1 LQNIHN
7 LFEGALVEKKHL
19 LILTYEMDELSQ
31 VFSHQIGI
39 VNELSKSFDKVTV
52 LTGKIGSYS
61 VSPNV
66 RVYSSNWQR
75 GKRISSTTK
84 FLFVFFKLLLSSR
97 FTVIF
102 SHMTSAQGALISP
115 ITRVLR
121 IKHLL
126 WYTHTSDN
134 FALRVCNLF
143 TNGILTATAGS
154 CPLGGSKVHV
164 IGHSIDTR
172 IFKRKSSPNF
182 PISSFVHV
190 GRFDPSKN
198 IRFIIETLQSLTIT
212 KNNVSFTNIGLPSGE
227 ANGTYYQN
235 IISEF
240 DRDKNLTW
248 IKFESSVPRQTLP
261 SLLNNFDCFIHA
273 FNGSLDKAVLEATF
287 IRLPVVTI
295 NPEYKKIFGSWDKN
309 NRSKKY
315 TLLEEVNF
323 LLDLTKEELSAELD
337 RRYQIAQKDYELE
350 GWANRVITVMD
361 NLR

>member
-1 LQNIHN
+1 M
-7 LFEGALVEKKHL
+7 GKKHL

-52 LTGKIGSYS
+52 LTGKTGIYN

-66 RVYSSNWQR
+66 RVFSSNWQS
-75 GKRISSTTK
+75 GKRLLSAAK
-84 FLFVFFKLLLSSR
+84 FIFVFLRLLILNR
-97 FTVIF
+97 FSAIF
-102 SHMTSAQGALISP
+102 SHMTSVQAALISP
-115 ITRVLR
+115 VTRILR

-154 CPLGGSKVHV
+154 CPLSSSKVYV
-164 IGHSIDTR
+164 IGHSIDAK

-198 IRFIIETLQSLTIT
+198 IRLIIETLQNLKLIKSDV
-212 KNNVSFTNIGLPSGE
+212 NFTNIGLPSSE
-227 ANGTYYQN
+227 ANTNYYQN

-240 DRDKNLTW
+240 DRDKSLSW
-248 IKFESSVPRQTLP
+248 VKFEGSVPRQTLP
-261 SLLNNFDCFIHA
+261 NLLNNFDCFIHA

-287 IRLPVVTI
+287 ICLPVVTI
-295 NPEYKKIFGSWDKN
+295 NPEYKKIFGSWDKD
-309 NRSKKY
+309 NRLSEY
-315 TLLEEVNF
+315 TLLEELNF

-350 GWANRVITVMD
+350 GWARRVITVMD

>member
-1 LQNIHN
+1 
-7 LFEGALVEKKHL
+7 
-19 LILTYEMDELSQ
+19 MDELSQ

-52 LTGKIGSYS
+52 LTGKIGSYK

-66 RVYSSNWQR
+66 RVFSSNWQS
-75 GKRISSTTK
+75 GKRLSSAVK
-84 FLFVFFKLLLSSR
+84 FMFVFLRLLILNR
-97 FTVIF
+97 FSVIF
-102 SHMTSAQGALISP
+102 SHMTSVQAALISP
-115 ITRVLR
+115 VTRILR

-154 CPLGGSKVHV
+154 CPLSSSKVYV
-164 IGHSIDTR
+164 IGHSIDTK

-198 IRFIIETLQSLTIT
+198 IRLIIETLQNLRVT
-212 KNNVSFTNIGLPSGE
+212 KNDMNFTNIGLPSGE
-227 ANGTYYQN
+227 ANATYYQN

-240 DRDKNLTW
+240 ISGKNSTW
-248 IKFESSVPRQTLP
+248 LKFEGSVPRQTLP
-261 SLLNNFDCFIHA
+261 GLLDNFDCFIHA
-273 FNGSLDKAVLEATF
+273 FDGSLDKAVLEATF
-287 IRLPVVTI
+287 IGLPVVTI
-295 NPEYKKIFGSWDKN
+295 NPEYKKIFGSWDRN
-309 NRSKKY
+309 NRLNEY
-315 TLLEEVNF
+315 TLVEELIC
-323 LLDLTKEELSAELD
+323 LLNLTKDELIVELY

-350 GWANRVITVMD
+350 GWARRVITVMD

>member
-1 LQNIHN
+1 M
-7 LFEGALVEKKHL
+7 GKKHL

-52 LTGKIGSYS
+52 LTGKIGSYN

-66 RVYSSNWQR
+66 RVYSSDWQS
-75 GKRISSTTK
+75 GKRLSSTTK
-84 FLFVFFKLLLSSR
+84 FLSVFLKLLISNR
-97 FTVIF
+97 FTVII
-102 SHMTSAQGALISP
+102 SHMTSVQAALISP
-115 ITRVLR
+115 ITRILR

-134 FALRVCNLF
+134 FALRVCDLF

-154 CPLGGSKVHV
+154 CPLSSSKVHV

-172 IFKRKSSPNF
+172 IFKRKTSLNF
-182 PISSFVHV
+182 PISSLIHV
-190 GRFDPSKN
+190 GRFDSSKN
-198 IRFIIETLQSLTIT
+198 IRLIIQTLQNLRST
-212 KNNVSFTNIGLPSGE
+212 KSDVNFTNIGLPSGE
-227 ANGTYYQN
+227 ANATYYQN

-240 DRDKNLTW
+240 DRDENLTW

-287 IRLPVVTI
+287 IGLPVVTI
-295 NPEYKKIFGSWDKN
+295 NPEYKKIFGSWDKK
-309 NRSKKY
+309 NRLSEH
-315 TLLEEVNF
+315 TLLEELHC
-323 LLDLTKEELSAELD
+323 LLSLTKEELNTELD

-350 GWANRVITVMD
+350 GWARRVITVLD

>member
-1 LQNIHN
+1 
-7 LFEGALVEKKHL
+7 
-19 LILTYEMDELSQ
+19 MDELSQ

-39 VNELSKSFDKVTV
+39 VNELSKSFEKVTV
-52 LTGKIGSYS
+52 LTGKIGSYN
-61 VSPNV
+61 VSANV
-66 RVYSSNWQR
+66 RVFSSNWQS
-75 GKRISSTTK
+75 GKKLSSVAK
-84 FLFVFFKLLLSSR
+84 FMFVFLRLLILNR
-97 FTVIF
+97 FSLIF
-102 SHMTSAQGALISP
+102 SHMTSVQAALISP
-115 ITRVLR
+115 VTRILR

-154 CPLGGSKVHV
+154 CPLSSSKVHV

-172 IFKRKSSPNF
+172 IFKRKPSPIF
-182 PISSFVHV
+182 PLSSFVHV
-190 GRFDPSKN
+190 GRFDSSKN
-198 IRFIIETLQSLTIT
+198 IRLIIQTLQNLRST
-212 KNNVSFTNIGLPSGE
+212 KSDVSFTNIGLPSGE
-227 ANGTYYQN
+227 ANATYYQN

-240 DRDKNLTW
+240 DRDKNFTW

-287 IRLPVVTI
+287 IGLPVVTI
-295 NPEYKKIFGSWDKN
+295 NPEYKKIFGSWDKG
-309 NRSKKY
+309 NRLSEH
-315 TLLEEVNF
+315 TLLEELNF
-323 LLDLTKEELSAELD
+323 LLSLTKEELNTELE

-350 GWANRVITVMD
+350 GWAQRVITVMD

>member
-1 LQNIHN
+1 M
-7 LFEGALVEKKHL
+7 GKKHL

-52 LTGKIGSYS
+52 LTGKIGRYN

-66 RVYSSNWQR
+66 KVYSSDWQS

-84 FLFVFFKLLLSSR
+84 FLLVFLKLLLSNR
-97 FTVIF
+97 FTVVF
-102 SHMTSAQGALISP
+102 SHMASVQAALISP

-126 WYTHTSDN
+126 WYTHTADN

-154 CPLGGSKVHV
+154 CPISGSKVHV
-164 IGHSIDTR
+164 IGHSIDTK

-190 GRFDPSKN
+190 GRFDSSKN
-198 IRFIIETLQSLTIT
+198 IRLIIETLQNLKLT
-212 KNNVSFTNIGLPSGE
+212 KSDVNFTNIGLPSGE
-227 ANGTYYQN
+227 VNASYYQN

-240 DRDKNLTW
+240 NKDQNSTW
-248 IKFESSVPRQTLP
+248 LKFESSLPRQTLP
-261 SLLNNFDCFIHA
+261 NLLKDFDCFIHA

-287 IRLPVVTI
+287 IGLPVVTI
-295 NPEYKKIFGSWDKN
+295 NAEYKKIFGSWDKN
-309 NRSKKY
+309 NRLNEY
-315 TLLEEVNF
+315 TLLEELHF
-323 LLDLTKEELSAELD
+323 LLNLTKEELNTELD
-337 RRYQIAQKDYELE
+337 RRYQVAQKDYELE
-350 GWANRVITVMD
+350 GWARRVITVVD

>member
-1 LQNIHN
+1 
-7 LFEGALVEKKHL
+7 
-19 LILTYEMDELSQ
+19 MDELSQ

-52 LTGKIGSYS
+52 LTGKIGSYK

-66 RVYSSNWQR
+66 RVFSSNWQSR
-75 GKRISSTTK
+75 KRLSSAVK
-84 FLFVFFKLLLSSR
+84 LMFVFLRLLVLNR
-97 FTVIF
+97 FSVIF
-102 SHMTSAQGALISP
+102 SHMTSVQAALISP
-115 ITRVLR
+115 ITRILR

-154 CPLGGSKVHV
+154 CPLSGSKVHV

-182 PISSFVHV
+182 PIASFVHV

-198 IRFIIETLQSLTIT
+198 IRLIIETLQNLRVK
-212 KNNVSFTNIGLPSGE
+212 KNGVSFTNIGLPSGE
-227 ANGTYYQN
+227 ANTNYYQN

-240 DRDKNLTW
+240 DRDKSSSW
-248 IKFESSVPRQTLP
+248 VKFEGSVPRQTLP
-261 SLLNNFDCFIHA
+261 NLLNNFDCFIHA

-287 IRLPVVTI
+287 IGLPVVTI

-309 NRSKKY
+309 NRVNEY
-315 TLLEEVNF
+315 TLFEELSF
-323 LLDLTKEELSAELD
+323 LLNLTKEELNTELD

-350 GWANRVITVMD
+350 GWARRVITVMD

>member
-1 LQNIHN
+1 M
-7 LFEGALVEKKHL
+7 
-19 LILTYEMDELSQ
+19 TYEIDELSQ

-52 LTGKIGSYS
+52 LTGKIGRYN

-66 RVYSSNWQR
+66 RVFSSNWQS
-75 GKRISSTTK
+75 GKRLPSAAK
-84 FLFVFFKLLLSSR
+84 FIFVFLRLLISNR
-97 FTVIF
+97 FSVVF
-102 SHMTSAQGALISP
+102 SHMTSVQAALISP
-115 ITRVLR
+115 ITRILR

-154 CPLGGSKVHV
+154 CPLSSSKVHV
-164 IGHSIDTR
+164 VGHSIDTR
-172 IFKRKSSPNF
+172 IFKRKTSPNF
-182 PISSFVHV
+182 PISSFVHI

-198 IRFIIETLQSLTIT
+198 IRLIIETLQNLRVT
-212 KNNVSFTNIGLPSGE
+212 KNDVSFTNIGLPSGE
-227 ANGTYYQN
+227 ANATYYQN

-240 DRDKNLTW
+240 ERDKNSTW
-248 IKFESSVPRQTLP
+248 LKFESSVPRQTLP
-261 SLLNNFDCFIHA
+261 GLLNNFDCFIHA

-287 IRLPVVTI
+287 IGLPVVTI
-295 NPEYKKIFGSWDKN
+295 NSEYKKIFGSWDKK
-309 NRSKKY
+309 NRSEKY

-323 LLDLTKEELSAELD
+323 LFDLTKEELNTELD

-350 GWANRVITVMD
+350 GWARRVITVMD

>member
-1 LQNIHN
+1 MR
-7 LFEGALVEKKHL
+7 KKHL

-39 VNELSKSFDKVTV
+39 VNELSKTFDKVTV
-52 LTGKIGSYS
+52 LAGKIGSYN

-66 RVYSSNWQR
+66 RVYSTDWQS

-84 FLFVFFKLLLSSR
+84 FLLVFLKLLLSNR
-97 FTVIF
+97 FTVVF
-102 SHMTSAQGALISP
+102 SHMASVQAALISP

-143 TNGILTATAGS
+143 TNGILTATPGS
-154 CPLGGSKVHV
+154 CPLSGSKVHV
-164 IGHSIDTR
+164 IGHSIDAK

-198 IRFIIETLQSLTIT
+198 IKLIIETLQNLKVS
-212 KNNVSFTNIGLPSGE
+212 KNDVNFTNIGVPSGE
-227 ANGTYYQN
+227 ANTNYYQN

-240 DRDKNLTW
+240 ARDKNSTW
-248 IKFESSVPRQTLP
+248 LKFESSVPRQTLP
-261 SLLNNFDCFIHA
+261 NLLNNFDCFIHA
-273 FNGSLDKAVLEATF
+273 FNG
-287 IRLPVVTI
+287 
-295 NPEYKKIFGSWDKN
+295 
-309 NRSKKY
+309 
-315 TLLEEVNF
+315 
-323 LLDLTKEELSAELD
+323 
-337 RRYQIAQKDYELE
+337 
-350 GWANRVITVMD
+350 
-361 NLR
+361 

>member
-1 LQNIHN
+1 
-7 LFEGALVEKKHL
+7 
-19 LILTYEMDELSQ
+19 MDELSQ

-52 LTGKIGSYS
+52 LTGKIGSYN
-61 VSPNV
+61 VSPNISV
-66 RVYSSNWQR
+66 FSSNWQS
-75 GKRISSTTK
+75 GKRLSSVTK
-84 FLFVFFKLLLSSR
+84 FMFVFFKLLVLNR
-97 FTVIF
+97 FSVVL
-102 SHMTSAQGALISP
+102 SHMTSVQAAIISP
-115 ITRVLR
+115 ITRILR

-154 CPLGGSKVHV
+154 CPLSGSKVHV
-164 IGHSIDTR
+164 IGHSIDTK
-172 IFKRKSSPNF
+172 IFKRKSSLNF

-198 IRFIIETLQSLTIT
+198 IRLIIESLQNLRVT
-212 KNNVSFTNIGLPSGE
+212 KSDVNFTNIGLPSGA
-227 ANGTYYQN
+227 ANTSYYEN

-240 DRDKNLTW
+240 NIDKNSTW
-248 IKFESSVPRQTLP
+248 MKFESSVPRQTLP

-287 IRLPVVTI
+287 IGLPVVTI
-295 NPEYKKIFGSWDKN
+295 NAEYKKIFGSWDKN
-309 NRSKKY
+309 NRLNEY
-315 TLLEEVNF
+315 TLLEELNF
-323 LLDLTKEELSAELD
+323 LLNLTKEELNTELD

-350 GWANRVITVMD
+350 GWARRVITVMD

>member
-1 LQNIHN
+1 M
-7 LFEGALVEKKHL
+7 GKKHL

-52 LTGKIGSYS
+52 LTGKIGSYK

-66 RVYSSNWQR
+66 RVFSSNWQS
-75 GKRISSTTK
+75 GKRLSSAVK
-84 FLFVFFKLLLSSR
+84 FMFVFLRLLILNR
-97 FTVIF
+97 FSAIF
-102 SHMTSAQGALISP
+102 SHMTSVQAALISP
-115 ITRVLR
+115 VARILR

-154 CPLGGSKVHV
+154 CPLSSSKVHV

-172 IFKRKSSPNF
+172 IFKRKTSLNF

-198 IRFIIETLQSLTIT
+198 IRLIIETLQNFKLT
-212 KNNVSFTNIGLPSGE
+212 KSDVNFTNIGLPSGE
-227 ANGTYYQN
+227 ANATYYQN

-240 DRDKNLTW
+240 DRDKNFTW
-248 IKFESSVPRQTLP
+248 IKFIIIITL
-261 SLLNNFDCFIHA
+261 
-273 FNGSLDKAVLEATF
+273 
-287 IRLPVVTI
+287 
-295 NPEYKKIFGSWDKN
+295 
-309 NRSKKY
+309 
-315 TLLEEVNF
+315 
-323 LLDLTKEELSAELD
+323 
-337 RRYQIAQKDYELE
+337 
-350 GWANRVITVMD
+350 M
-361 NLR
+361 

>member
-1 LQNIHN
+1 M
-7 LFEGALVEKKHL
+7 GKKHL
-19 LILTYEMDELSQ
+19 LILTYEMDDLSQ

-39 VNELSKSFDKVTV
+39 VNELSESFDKVTV
-52 LTGKIGSYS
+52 LTGKIGSYN
-61 VSPNV
+61 VSSNV
-66 RVYSSNWQR
+66 RVFSSNWQS
-75 GKRISSTTK
+75 GKRLSSAAK
-84 FLFVFFKLLLSSR
+84 FIFVFLWLLVLNR
-97 FTVIF
+97 FSVIF
-102 SHMTSAQGALISP
+102 SHMTSVQAALISP

-154 CPLGGSKVHV
+154 CPLSGSKVHV
-164 IGHSIDTR
+164 IGHSIDTK
-172 IFKRKSSPNF
+172 IFQRKSNPNF

-198 IRFIIETLQSLTIT
+198 IRLIIETLQNLKLT
-212 KNNVSFTNIGLPSGE
+212 KSDVNFTNIGLPSGE
-227 ANGTYYQN
+227 VNASYYQN

-240 DRDKNLTW
+240 NKDQNSTW
-248 IKFESSVPRQTLP
+248 LKFESSVPRQTLP
-261 SLLNNFDCFIHA
+261 SLLKDFDCFIHA

-287 IRLPVVTI
+287 IGLPVVTI
-295 NPEYKKIFGSWDKN
+295 NPEYKKIFGSWDRN
-309 NRSKKY
+309 NRLNEY
-315 TLLEEVNF
+315 TLLEELNF
-323 LLDLTKEELSAELD
+323 LLNLTKEELNIELD

-350 GWANRVITVMD
+350 GWARRVITVMD

>member
-1 LQNIHN
+1 M
-7 LFEGALVEKKHL
+7 GKKHL

-39 VNELSKSFDKVTV
+39 VNELSKSFNKVTV
-52 LTGKIGSYS
+52 LTGKIGSYN

-66 RVYSSNWQR
+66 RVYSSDWQS

-84 FLFVFFKLLLSSR
+84 FLLVFFKLLLSNR
-97 FTVIF
+97 FTLIF
-102 SHMTSAQGALISP
+102 SHMTSVQAALISP

-154 CPLGGSKVHV
+154 CPLSGSKVHV
-164 IGHSIDTR
+164 IGHSIDTK
-172 IFKRKSSPNF
+172 IFKRKSSLNF

-198 IRFIIETLQSLTIT
+198 IRLIIETLQNLRVT
-212 KNNVSFTNIGLPSGE
+212 KNNANFTNIGLPSGK
-227 ANGTYYQN
+227 ANTSYYQN

-240 DRDKNLTW
+240 NIDKNLTW
-248 IKFESSVPRQTLP
+248 MKFESSVPRQTLP
-261 SLLNNFDCFIHA
+261 SLLKDFDCFIHA

-287 IRLPVVTI
+287 IGLPVVTI

-309 NRSKKY
+309 SRLNEY
-315 TLLEEVNF
+315 TLLEELNF
-323 LLDLTKEELSAELD
+323 LLNLTKEELNTELD

-350 GWANRVITVMD
+350 GWARRVITVMD

>member
-1 LQNIHN
+1 V
-7 LFEGALVEKKHL
+7 GKKHL
-19 LILTYEMDELSQ
+19 LVLTYEMDELSQ

-52 LTGKIGSYS
+52 LTGKIGSYK

-66 RVYSSNWQR
+66 RVFSSNWQSR
-75 GKRISSTTK
+75 KRLSSAVK
-84 FLFVFFKLLLSSR
+84 FMFVFLRLLVLNR
-97 FTVIF
+97 FSVIF
-102 SHMTSAQGALISP
+102 SHMTSVQAALISP
-115 ITRVLR
+115 ITRILR

-154 CPLGGSKVHV
+154 CPLRGSKVHV

-172 IFKRKSSPNF
+172 IFKRKSNPNF

-190 GRFDPSKN
+190 GRFDSSKN
-198 IRFIIETLQSLTIT
+198 IRLVIETLQNLRST
-212 KNNVSFTNIGLPSGE
+212 KSDVSFTNIGLPSGE
-227 ANGTYYQN
+227 ANATYYQN
-235 IISEF
+235 IISGF
-240 DRDKNLTW
+240 DKDKNSPWL
-248 IKFESSVPRQTLP
+248 KFESSVPRQTLP
-261 SLLNNFDCFIHA
+261 NLLNNFDCFIHA

-287 IRLPVVTI
+287 IGLPVVTI
-295 NPEYKKIFGSWDKN
+295 NDEYKKIFGSWNKN
-309 NRSKKY
+309 NRLKKY

-323 LLDLTKEELSAELD
+323 LLSLTNEELSAELD

-350 GWANRVITVMD
+350 GWARRVVSVIG
-361 NLR
+361 NLK

>member
-1 LQNIHN
+1 V
-7 LFEGALVEKKHL
+7 GKKHL

-52 LTGKIGSYS
+52 LTGKIGSYN

-66 RVYSSNWQR
+66 RVYSSDWQS
-75 GKRISSTTK
+75 GKWISSTTK
-84 FLFVFFKLLLSSR
+84 FLSVFLKLLVSNR

-102 SHMTSAQGALISP
+102 SHMTSVQAALISP

-154 CPLGGSKVHV
+154 CPLSGSKVHV
-164 IGHSIDTR
+164 IGHSIDTK
-172 IFKRKSSPNF
+172 IFKRKSTLNF

-198 IRFIIETLQSLTIT
+198 IRLIIETLQSLRVT
-212 KNNVSFTNIGLPSGE
+212 KNDINFTTVGVPSGE
-227 ANGTYYQN
+227 ANTNYYQN

-240 DRDKNLTW
+240 DRDKGSSWLT
-248 IKFESSVPRQTLP
+248 FNNSVPRQMLP
-261 SLLNNFDCFIHA
+261 NFLNNYDCFIHA

-287 IRLPVVTI
+287 IGLPVVTI
-295 NPEYKKIFGSWDKN
+295 NDEYKKIFGSWDKN

-323 LLDLTKEELSAELD
+323 LLSLTNGELRAELD
-337 RRYQIAQKDYELE
+337 RRYQIAQKDFELE
-350 GWANRVITVMD
+350 GWAKRVITVMG
-361 NLR
+361 NLE

>member
-1 LQNIHN
+1 
-7 LFEGALVEKKHL
+7 
-19 LILTYEMDELSQ
+19 MDELSQ

-52 LTGKIGSYS
+52 LTGKIGSYK

-66 RVYSSNWQR
+66 RVFSSNWQS
-75 GKRISSTTK
+75 GKRLSSAFK
-84 FLFVFFKLLLSSR
+84 FMFVFLRLLVLNR
-97 FTVIF
+97 FSVVF
-102 SHMTSAQGALISP
+102 SHMTSVQAALISP
-115 ITRVLR
+115 VIRILR

-154 CPLGGSKVHV
+154 CPLSSSKVHV

-172 IFKRKSSPNF
+172 IFKRKSSPIF

-190 GRFDPSKN
+190 GRFDSSKN
-198 IRFIIETLQSLTIT
+198 IRLIIQTLQNLRST
-212 KNNVSFTNIGLPSGE
+212 KSDVNFTNIGLPSGE
-227 ANGTYYQN
+227 PNATYYQN

-240 DRDKNLTW
+240 DKDKNSTW
-248 IKFESSVPRQTLP
+248 LKFESSVPRQTLP
-261 SLLNNFDCFIHA
+261 GLLNNFDCFIHA

-287 IRLPVVTI
+287 IGLPVVTI
-295 NPEYKKIFGSWDKN
+295 NPEYKKIFGSWDKD
-309 NRSKKY
+309 NRLSEY
-315 TLLEEVNF
+315 TLLEEINF
-323 LLDLTKEELSAELD
+323 LLNLTKEELNTELD

-350 GWANRVITVMD
+350 GWARRVITVMD

>member
-1 LQNIHN
+1 M
-7 LFEGALVEKKHL
+7 
-19 LILTYEMDELSQ
+19 ILTYEIDELSQ

-52 LTGKIGSYS
+52 LTGKIGSYN

-66 RVYSSNWQR
+66 RVYSSNWQS
-75 GKRISSTTK
+75 GKRIFSTTK
-84 FLFVFFKLLLSSR
+84 FLLVFLKLVLTNS
-97 FTVIF
+97 FTVVF
-102 SHMTSAQGALISP
+102 SHMVSVQAALISP

-121 IKHLL
+121 IRHLL

-143 TNGILTATAGS
+143 TNGILTATTGS
-154 CPLGGSKVHV
+154 CPLSSSKVHV

-198 IRFIIETLQSLTIT
+198 IRLIIETLQNLRVT
-212 KNNVSFTNIGLPSGE
+212 KNDVSFTNIGLPSGE
-227 ANGTYYQN
+227 ANATYYQN

-261 SLLNNFDCFIHA
+261 SILNNFDCFIHV

-287 IRLPVVTI
+287 IGLPVVTV
-295 NPEYKKIFGSWDKN
+295 NPEYKKIFGSWNKG
-309 NRSKKY
+309 NRLSEH
-315 TLLEEVNF
+315 TLLEELNF
-323 LLDLTKEELSAELD
+323 LLDLTKEELSAEID
-337 RRYQIAQKDYELE
+337 RRFQIAQKDFELE
-350 GWANRVITVMD
+350 GWARRVITIMD
-361 NLR
+361 NSR